1 MAEKL
6 YTMKLNKVP
15 HSSIV
20 GSSLTITCEGV
31 GVVAMLIISVP
42 QPHLDYKIVAE
53 AVAKALMTSGILD
66 GTIDLVLPDNFKEAA
81 RAAVNQ

>member
-1 MAEKL
+1 MTEKL
-6 YTMKLNKVP
+6 YMMKLNKVP
-15 HSSIV
+15 HSSVV

-42 QPHLDYKIVAE
+42 QPHLDYKTVAE
-53 AVAKALMTSGILD
+53 AVAKALMTH
-66 GTIDLVLPDNFKEAA
+66 GTEHGNITLALPGDFKEAA